1 MCVYRGI
8 FVHRQKRKKQKNVHP
23 FIIMEAKK
31 KETCFLYSNKKNLH
45 RIAKEMTILS
55 QFISYPDDIISFLA
69 QQ

>member
-1 MCVYRGI
+1 
-8 FVHRQKRKKQKNVHP
+8 
-23 FIIMEAKK
+23 MEAKK